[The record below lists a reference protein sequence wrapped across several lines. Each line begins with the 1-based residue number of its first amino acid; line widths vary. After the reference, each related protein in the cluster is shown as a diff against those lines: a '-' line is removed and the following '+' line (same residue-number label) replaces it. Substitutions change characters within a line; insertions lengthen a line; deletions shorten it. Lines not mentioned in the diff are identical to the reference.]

1 MSRTLL
7 RMKAVPSNAAF
18 CKQLKTMGI
27 QTMFRWFSISSLTVP
42 KAPTAIGITVALTSH
57 NFWFCNLKPGIWWFF
72 LAPSLWCFDLQMST
86 IFHSLF
92 SLSITAISFLRCSI
106 SLSVWIA
113 KSQSILHLSFST
125 TAFGSCQNHLS
136 LFTLLIFQGFY
147 SGIFWKITLNSFS
160 FFLACK
166 LYKLAL

>member
-1 MSRTLL
+1 
-7 RMKAVPSNAAF
+7 
-18 CKQLKTMGI
+18 MGI
-27 QTMFRWFSISSLTVP
+27 QMMFRWFSISSLTVP
-42 KAPTAIGITVALTSH
+42 KASTAIGKTVALTSH
-57 NFWFCNLKPGIWWFF
+57 NFWFCNLKSWYLVIFF
-72 LAPSLWCFDLQMST
+72 SSFTLMLWSPEMAMST

-147 SGIFWKITLNSFS
+147 SGIFWKITFNSLS